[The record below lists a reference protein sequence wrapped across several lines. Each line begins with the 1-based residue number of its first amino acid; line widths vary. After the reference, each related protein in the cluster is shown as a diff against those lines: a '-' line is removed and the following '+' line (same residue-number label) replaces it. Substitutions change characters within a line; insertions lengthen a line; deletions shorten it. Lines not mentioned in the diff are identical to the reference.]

1 MNEIFLAFSAK
12 EMTAQIDKK
21 VLYKNVSEDFK
32 SHSKRNGGGEFY
44 RLYSTV
50 TLNW

>member
-32 SHSKRNGGGEFY
+32 SHSKRNG
-44 RLYSTV
+44 
-50 TLNW
+50 